1 MHDDAASLP
10 DERLADLLRTG
21 PFPDALRAA
30 MEASGLTLSRI
41 RHRLQSLGTP
51 VSTAT
56 LSCWR
61 SGRHQPS
68 QTAALA
74 ALASLEGVLEVAPGA
89 LSSLLGPPRPRARWL
104 RLAADAPGLTTL
116 WPQPRGSDVGEAY
129 RSVDSRWMSS
139 LRCLHRHMRL
149 EVDARGREHRVWM
162 RQVVR
167 AEQDGPDRAILTHL
181 PDTPGSVPSLEL
193 RPPCR
198 RGTVVENPRTGMLVA
213 EVLFSRPLRRGDTA
227 IFEAVLTHAEPRP
240 SAEEFTVRQREP
252 AGEYAME
259 VHFDP
264 AALPATCY
272 AFSTSSESGPE
283 SRRLLHTTDGCVHV
297 IGTRTSPGVYG
308 IRWE

>member
-1 MHDDAASLP
+1 MQDDAVSLP
-10 DERLADLLRTG
+10 GEPLAALLRTG

-30 MEASGLTLSRI
+30 MEASGLTLNRI
-41 RHRLQSLGTP
+41 RHRLHSLGTP

-74 ALASLEGVLEVAPGA
+74 ALASLERVLDVPPGA
-89 LSSLLGPPRPRARWL
+89 FSSLLGPPRPRARWL
-104 RLAADAPGLTTL
+104 RLAADAPGLTAL
-116 WPQPRGSDVGEAY
+116 WPEPRRGDVSEAY
-129 RSVDSRWMSS
+129 RSVDSRWISS
-139 LRCLHRHMRL
+139 LRCLNRHMRL
-149 EVDARGREHRVWM
+149 EVDARGREHRMWM

-167 AEQDGPDRAILTHL
+167 AERDGPDRAVLAHL
-181 PDTPGSVPSLEL
+181 PDTPGSVPSLDL

-227 IFEAVLTHAEPRP
+227 IFEATLTHAEPRP
-240 SAEEFTVRQREP
+240 PAREFTVRQQSP
-252 AGEYAME
+252 AGEYALE

-264 AALPATCY
+264 AALPTTCY
-272 AFSTSSESGPE
+272 AFSTSTGSAPE
-283 SRRLLHTTDGCVHV
+283 ARRLLRPTDGCVHV
-297 IGTRTSPGVYG
+297 IGTRSSPGVFG

>member
-1 MHDDAASLP
+1 MHDDAAP
-10 DERLADLLRTG
+10 PPEEPLARLLRTG

-30 MEASGLTLSRI
+30 MDASGLTLDRI
-41 RHRLQSLGTP
+41 RHRLHGLGTP

-74 ALASLEGVLEVAPGA
+74 ALASLERVLEVPPGA
-89 LSSLLGPPRPRARWL
+89 LSSLLGPSRPRGRWL
-104 RLAADAPGLTTL
+104 RLAADAPGLTAL
-116 WPQPRGSDVGEAY
+116 WPEPRRRDVSDAY
-129 RSVDSRWMSS
+129 RSVDSRWISS
-139 LRCLHRHMRL
+139 LRCLNRHMRL
-149 EVDARGREHRVWM
+149 EIDAHGREHRVWM

-167 AEQDGPDRAILTHL
+167 AEQDGPDRTVLAHL
-181 PDTPGSVPSLEL
+181 PDTPGSVPSLDL

-198 RGTVVENPRTGMLVA
+198 RGAVVENPHTGMLVA

-227 IFEAVLTHAEPRP
+227 IFEATLTHAEPRP
-240 SAEEFTVRQREP
+240 PAREFTFRQQAP
-252 AGEYAME
+252 AGEYALE
-259 VHFDP
+259 VHFHP

-272 AFSTSSESGPE
+272 AFSSSIASGRDA
-283 SRRLLHTTDGCVHV
+283 RRVLHPTDGCVHV
-297 IGTRTSPGVYG
+297 IGSRAGPGVFG